1 MAPSTRTTD
10 AAELQHVVQV
20 VLHQQ
25 PASNT
30 EKALTAAGIGS
41 MADMLALSK
50 AQLESL
56 QYGDAGT
63 LTNLTLGEYGKLW
76 SLVLFSAFCKQEG
89 TPMVPG
95 DWSNVT
101 KDQFD
106 KFCTGGNWMLVQD
119 LASGNCR
126 HQLSTSTDTSPSTPL
141 SVFN

>member
-1 MAPSTRTTD
+1 MAPSTRTMD

-30 EKALTAAGIGS
+30 EKALTTAGIGS

-56 QYGDAGT
+56 QYDDSGT
-63 LTNLTLGEYGKLW
+63 MKDLLLGEYGRLW
-76 SLVLFSAFCKQEG
+76 SLVLFSAFRKQEG

-106 KFCTGGNWMLVQD
+106 EFRTGGNWMLVQD
-119 LASGNCR
+119 FCNVNMVDKAPGCLFRN
-126 HQLSTSTDTSPSTPL
+126 
-141 SVFN
+141 